1 MPRVSFADRE
11 GLSHFLAV
19 MKCLNVDRS
28 NPGAEYMDLWYVK
41 LSFYEKNMVPPCN
54 VFTSFKRSSIGF
66 LWKLCGR

>member
-1 MPRVSFADRE
+1 MPCASFADRE

-41 LSFYEKNMVPPCN
+41 LSFYEQNMVPPCN
-54 VFTSFKRSSIGF
+54 VFTSFERSSIGF